1 VAMFNPFVSDF
12 NKLRRFSRIV
22 YLYGCYSREDAENF
36 NIAKRT
42 FDDEL
47 RRMRIFLGEDKYLS
61 SEREGKK
68 TLPCIV
74 EDFFREVE
82 NPLVNLYFS
91 KTSTA
96 LKTTLFFLTLQIFN
110 LEKERGVLLAQL
122 LDRISEVL
130 ECEVADSEIE
140 SSLKR
145 ILKQMEKLS
154 IIRYLKSER
163 KYVLCSCVKD
173 VFKDFSIDEIKDIYI
188 SVLFFINSHVPSVPG
203 WYLKESLEK
212 YLLELGEREFVEDV
226 ARMFWFTYVPH
237 HHVLEENLV
246 WQFLEAAQ
254 TNKKIKVL
262 YCPRNKKQ
270 KIEFVC
276 IPARI
281 VYDVKLG
288 RFYFLVLKEEEI
300 SALPSWRTEKIEILS
315 EGFDPQQIEE
325 VSNVIEKCFFVSIPE
340 REDKF
345 QKIKIRFKSPQD
357 SSYNFVLARVKREL
371 RNAKIT
377 KADNQFFEVEYEIS
391 NIKEIKGWLRS
402 FGDRAVIIGDSEAS
416 RQLKEEMINEWKEIL
431 KNYGSLS

>member
-1 VAMFNPFVSDF
+1 MFNPFVSDF

-315 EGFDPQQIEE
+315 EGFDPQQIEK

-340 REDKF
+340 E
-345 QKIKIRFKSPQD
+345 KI
-357 SSYNFVLARVKREL
+357 NFRR
-371 RNAKIT
+371 
-377 KADNQFFEVEYEIS
+377 
-391 NIKEIKGWLRS
+391 
-402 FGDRAVIIGDSEAS
+402 
-416 RQLKEEMINEWKEIL
+416 
-431 KNYGSLS
+431 